1 MVQAFEETSVIMAA
15 ELKQATKRK
24 RDSEKLVKSEGF
36 VSLSTQ
42 KTLLN
47 YLQVREKPS
56 SSAKT
61 SEGDELFFPNQQK
74 LQASNELC
82 HLSKHL

>member
-1 MVQAFEETSVIMAA
+1 MRRWLEVKAV
-15 ELKQATKRK
+15 
-24 RDSEKLVKSEGF
+24 LVL
-36 VSLSTQ
+36 LSSQ

-47 YLQVREKPS
+47 YLQVRENSS

-61 SEGDELFFPNQQK
+61 LEGDELFFSNQQK
-74 LQASNELC
+74 LQASDELC

>member
-1 MVQAFEETSVIMAA
+1 MRRWLEVKAV
-15 ELKQATKRK
+15 
-24 RDSEKLVKSEGF
+24 LVL
-36 VSLSTQ
+36 LSSQ

-47 YLQVREKPS
+47 YLQVRENSS

-61 SEGDELFFPNQQK
+61 LEGDEFFSNQQK
-74 LQASNELC
+74 LQASDELC

>member
-1 MVQAFEETSVIMAA
+1 MAA
-15 ELKQATKRK
+15 KLKQVMKRK
-24 RDSEKLVKSEGF
+24 RDNEKLVEVKF
-36 VSLSTQ
+36 VHVLLSTQ

-61 SEGDELFFPNQQK
+61 LKGDELFFSNQ
-74 LQASNELC
+74 
-82 HLSKHL
+82 